1 MFMTYYTY
9 VVIGFGAELCT
20 HTHTDKRPKNDV
32 CGRLLYFRAFTAFLM
47 VEKEGV

>member
-1 MFMTYYTY
+1 MTYYTY

-20 HTHTDKRPKNDV
+20 HTQTRGPKMTSV
-32 CGRLLYFRAFTAFLM
+32 VGLYWFLM